1 MNKGVRVEH
10 AVTES
15 NNNPETRTAPCETH
29 ETAVISRPDCKPAD
43 SATTPNTKKTLLD
56 SQRCLQ
62 RLSYWAGCADTGWIR
77 HHVRAQPVSLLHQRQ
92 KGRRA

>member
-10 AVTES
+10 AATES
-15 NNNPETRTAPCETH
+15 NNHPETRTEPSETH
-29 ETAVISRPDCKPAD
+29 ETAVISPPDCKPAD

-56 SQRCLQ
+56 SQSLQ

>member
-10 AVTES
+10 AATES
-15 NNNPETRTAPCETH
+15 NNDPETRTEPSETH
-29 ETAVISRPDCKPAD
+29 ETAVFSPPDCEPAD

-56 SQRCLQ
+56 NQRCLQ

-77 HHVRAQPVSLLHQRQ
+77 HHVRAQPMSLLHQRQ
-92 KGRRA
+92 EGRRA